1 MFKIT
6 IDNEEVLCDKN
17 FTIQEE
23 MLNTSS
29 VILNNVFPKTWELD
43 KDYVSR
49 FYYPKDYS
57 KCKIFNE
64 TIYPTEPGTTQ
75 VGTNLTTSD
84 VDLTKMNTIA
94 LEGQSYQTTT
104 QTGKNLL
111 NPDKILENKLLA
123 NNIGQTATFNNNNS
137 WIMVDDYVPVDY
149 NDKYTL
155 SRSEVE
161 DGQFLFAQFDKDKK
175 LLARAN
181 QSIYNTNSYTY
192 TINNQNTR
200 YLMVGYRKDYGH
212 TNMMLEKGNT
222 ATAYVPFVPN
232 SPSPDYPQP
241 IESTTGLQKVEI
253 WGKNLFDINGQ
264 TTGTSLPE
272 IINNGFKLTKGTN
285 RFCRFVLPN
294 ECEAGTYTISYDL
307 INYNL
312 SGSGN
317 LFSCTLQYGS
327 GNTAIQT
334 IVLNNSTSLTFTTT
348 QAFDRLYFFIASSQA
363 DTATITIDNVQL
375 EKGNQATTYEAYNGT
390 TKEINLGK
398 NLFDIDTITYT
409 SNGRVT
415 ISISDNSITQT
426 NTTNYARGTYY
437 LKGLEVGTTYTI
449 STDFINDNGCSIRL
463 DIYNSTDTTRN
474 VLGAETSNT
483 SGKLSL
489 TFTANET
496 TQCLRI
502 YSNTTSTSN
511 NYSVVYTNIQLEKGN
526 QATSYAPYKE
536 PMYLYGIGNYRDC
549 FFENVENSPYYDS
562 TMPGGWY
569 LRRIIGTKIINGS
582 GNWATAIITDG
593 NKQYY
598 ISNTKL
604 TGYLKTTGITTMCET
619 FKAIENRE
627 SNSTMINEDNNTICL
642 GSKYDNFY
650 IRHDDI
656 QNIKSY
662 FQSNPTNLY
671 YVLDTPS
678 YEPIDDKEILDVLQE
693 IKLISGI
700 NNISITSPY
709 LTLIANINYNY
720 VQGYTEEDMLFCGVV
735 ENTGNISL
743 NPRHPHYCNLQVL
756 DFKTFLS
763 EGETLDFVIYEKTI
777 EEAIDQV
784 ISVIAPYGFV
794 KGNINILHG
803 DDVIGAYS
811 TKDKTAY
818 DVFNYLADITQSR
831 WTTRMIDENT
841 IAIDFYDPSLMP
853 SGTAIEYNQTWFC
866 NNKILD
872 MSFNYSSKDYRNK
885 QVMLSGEVYA
895 NVSTTEII
903 TADGYQTQ
911 FNTTDKI
918 GYVQSILLN
927 GSPATI
933 ITKEEYD
940 LGYEGDF
947 IYQPGNPYFESDDL
961 VSTGAIIT
969 IVYYAVIE
977 GREVILNQTEINRV
991 EGMTGRKGVIA
1002 RYENRNDAT
1011 TTVELNQIGQSYLK
1025 YKGSPEITL
1034 KVQSL
1039 SNIWNIGE
1047 RVSFTA
1053 PLTELTTE
1061 YMVKKKSINYIAT
1074 QNNIFYTFELTSS
1087 FNSETD
1093 INYFDNQR
1101 AKTMGNI
1108 GVGEYISRNVDIENE
1123 ANVIFYDLEVNEV
1136 QIDGVS
1142 TLQST
1147 LQSPLGVE

>member
-17 FTIQEE
+17 FTINEE

-29 VILNNVFPKTWELD
+29 VILNNVFPKTWEQD

-64 TIYPTEPGTTQ
+64 TIHPTQPGTTQ

-94 LEGQSYQTTT
+94 LEGQSYQETT
-104 QTGKNLL
+104 
-111 NPDKILENKLLA
+111 
-123 NNIGQTATFNNNNS
+123 
-137 WIMVDDYVPVDY
+137 
-149 NDKYTL
+149 
-155 SRSEVE
+155 
-161 DGQFLFAQFDKDKK
+161 
-175 LLARAN
+175 
-181 QSIYNTNSYTY
+181 
-192 TINNQNTR
+192 
-200 YLMVGYRKDYGH
+200 
-212 TNMMLEKGNT
+212 
-222 ATAYVPFVPN
+222 
-232 SPSPDYPQP
+232 PSPTTPQP
-241 IESTTGLQKVEI
+241 IEATTGLQKVLVCN
-253 WGKNLFDINGQ
+253 KNFLDLSIFSVANSFYSVSDNNVEVIAGDNRGY
-264 TTGTSLPE
+264 TSIENYLTLPS
-272 IINNGFKLTKGTN
+272 
-285 RFCRFVLPN
+285 
-294 ECEAGTYTISYDL
+294 GTYTLMSKTQIPRIQITDRNTGTAL
-307 INYNL
+307 INVYQK
-312 SGSGN
+312 
-317 LFSCTLQYGS
+317 T
-327 GNTAIQT
+327 IQT
-334 IVLNNSTSLTFTTT
+334 FTLNETTSIIIKFLNQSGVSYPFT
-348 QAFDRLYFFIASSQA
+348 I
-363 DTATITIDNVQL
+363 
-375 EKGNQATTYEAYNGT
+375 EKPMILKGTYTSYIEDFEEYNGT
-390 TKEINLGK
+390 TSEINLGT
-398 NLFDIDTITYT
+398 NLLSTTLDMVQSINTGGTWNNNVYTLNGLDFTYNDDGSVSVSGT
-409 SNGRVT
+409 ASAN
-415 ISISDNSITQT
+415 T
-426 NTTNYARGTYY
+426 NFYFSRSGNYAHITLPSGTYY
-437 LKGLEVGTTYTI
+437 FTSHEETG
-449 STDFINDNGCSIRL
+449 S
-463 DIYNSTDTTRN
+463 NSTWKTQISINGTGYNIFGNGTSKEISKTLTEDTP
-474 VLGAETSNT
+474 VYIYLVIY
-483 SGKLSL
+483 SGKNPNGA
-489 TFTANET
+489 TFYPM
-496 TQCLRI
+496 I
-502 YSNTTSTSN
+502 S
-511 NYSVVYTNIQLEKGN
+511 K
-526 QATSYAPYKE
+526 SYGIKWYPYKE
-536 PMYLYGIGNYRDC
+536 PIYLYGIGNYRDC

-569 LRRIIGTKIINGS
+569 LRRIIGKKVLDGS
-582 GNWATAIITDG
+582 GDWATAIVG
-593 NKQYY
+593 NMK
-598 ISNTKL
+598 
-604 TGYLKTTGITTMCET
+604 ITTTYLTKSNLKVEEITSMCEY
-619 FKAIENRE
+619 FKSVENTYSNFPLE
-627 SNSTMINEDNNTICL
+627 SGENNTICL
-642 GSKYDNFY
+642 STRYNNVY
-650 IRHDDI
+650 IRHDNINDI
-656 QNIKSY
+656 QSY
-662 FQSNPTNLY
+662 FQSNPTDLY

-720 VQGYTEEDMLFCGVV
+720 VKGYTEEDMLFCGVV

-784 ISVIAPYGFV
+784 ISVIAPYGFI

-841 IAIDFYDPSLMP
+841 IAIDFYDPTLMP

-866 NNKILD
+866 NNNILD

-918 GYVQSILLN
+918 GYVSSILLN

-977 GREVILNQTEINRV
+977 GREVLLNQNEITRINT
-991 EGMTGRKGVIA
+991 MTGRKGVIA

-1011 TTVELNQIGQSYLK
+1011 TTTELNQIGQSYLK

-1039 SNIWNIGE
+1039 NNIWNIGE

-1074 QNNIFYTFELTSS
+1074 QDNIFYTFELTSS

-1136 QIDGVS
+1136 QIDGDS

>member
-17 FTIQEE
+17 FTINEE

-29 VILNNVFPKTWELD
+29 VILNNVFPKTWEQD

-64 TIYPTEPGTTQ
+64 TIHPTQPGTTQ
-75 VGTNLTTSD
+75 VGTNLTTTD

-94 LEGQSYQTTT
+94 LEGQSYQTRTDGT
-104 QTGKNLL
+104 NLL
-111 NPDKILENKLLA
+111 DLSIFSVASSFYSVSDNNVIVSAGDNRSYTAVDNYLTLPSGTYTLMSKTQIPRLQITNKDTGSVILNQYAKYVQTLTLNSTTKIIIKFL
-123 NNIGQTATFNNNNS
+123 TATGTSYPFTIEKPMLVS
-137 WIMVDDYVPVDY
+137 GEY
-149 NDKYTL
+149 
-155 SRSEVE
+155 
-161 DGQFLFAQFDKDKK
+161 
-175 LLARAN
+175 
-181 QSIYNTNSYTY
+181 NSYS
-192 TINNQNTR
+192 I
-200 YLMVGYRKDYGH
+200 DF
-212 TNMMLEKGNT
+212 
-222 ATAYVPFVPN
+222 VPFDTGYS
-232 SPSPDYPQP
+232 SPSPDHPQP
-241 IESTTGLQKVEI
+241 IEATTGLQSIQVCQ
-253 WGKNLFDINGQ
+253 KNLFSTEMEQGSLDNSGNITSS
-264 TTGTSLPE
+264 TTRIRTKDFISVAPNTQYTLNGTS
-272 IINNGFKLTKGTN
+272 
-285 RFCRFVLPN
+285 
-294 ECEAGTYTISYDL
+294 
-307 INYNL
+307 
-312 SGSGN
+312 GS
-317 LFSCTLQYGS
+317 T
-327 GNTAIQT
+327 IQT
-334 IVLNNSTSLTFTTT
+334 IVYEYSNNGFLQTLGGTTWKSIPYTFTTSNNT
-348 QAFDRLYFFIASSQA
+348 INIKILIRISGN
-363 DTATITIDNVQL
+363 ATIVPSDVSNIQL
-375 EKGNQATTYEAYNGT
+375 EYGNQATTYEEYNGNT
-390 TKEINLGK
+390 YDINLGT
-398 NLFDIDTITYT
+398 NLLSTTLDMVQSINPGGTWNNNVYTINGLDFTYNDDGSVSVSGT
-409 SNGRVT
+409 ASANTNFYFSRSGNYT
-415 ISISDNSITQT
+415 HITLPS
-426 NTTNYARGTYY
+426 GTYY
-437 LKGLEVGTTYTI
+437 FTSHEETG
-449 STDFINDNGCSIRL
+449 S
-463 DIYNSTDTTRN
+463 NSTWKTQISINGTGYNIFGNGTSKEISKTLTEDTP
-474 VLGAETSNT
+474 VYIYLVIY
-483 SGKLSL
+483 SGKNPNGA
-489 TFTANET
+489 TFYPM
-496 TQCLRI
+496 I
-502 YSNTTSTSN
+502 S
-511 NYSVVYTNIQLEKGN
+511 K
-526 QATSYAPYKE
+526 SYGIKWYPYKE
-536 PMYLYGIGNYRDC
+536 PIYLYGIGNYRDC

-562 TMPGGWY
+562 TIPGGWY
-569 LRRIIGTKIINGS
+569 LRRIIGKTTIDGS
-582 GNWATAIITDG
+582 GNWATAIISER
-593 NKQYY
+593 YY

-604 TGYLKTTGITTMCET
+604 TGYLKTEGITSMCET
-619 FKAIENRE
+619 FKAVENRE
-627 SNSTMINEDNNTICL
+627 YNSTMVNDDNNTICL
-642 GSKYDNFY
+642 GSKYDNIY

-656 QNIKSY
+656 HNIKSY
-662 FQSNPTNLY
+662 FQSNPTDLY

-720 VQGYTEEDMLFCGVV
+720 VKGYTEEDMLFCGVV

-784 ISVIAPYGFV
+784 ISVIAPYGFI

-866 NNKILD
+866 NNNILD

-918 GYVQSILLN
+918 GYVSSILLN

-961 VSTGAIIT
+961 ISTGAIIT

-977 GREVILNQTEINRV
+977 GREVLLNQNEITRINT
-991 EGMTGRKGVIA
+991 MTGRKGVIA

-1011 TTVELNQIGQSYLK
+1011 TTTELNQIGQSYLK

-1039 SNIWNIGE
+1039 NNIWNIGE

-1074 QNNIFYTFELTSS
+1074 QDNIFYTFELTSS

-1136 QIDGVS
+1136 QIDGDS